1 MRIGSAAGHNR
12 LTHQTGRERRWFL
25 VVNGHSTSE
34 SQRAGFRRKVT
45 VERVARFVPILGWLP
60 QYRWSEWPLDAIA
73 GATVWGL
80 LIPEMIAY
88 AGLAGLPPQAGL
100 YTLVAS
106 LGLYALFGTSRQLVV
121 AGTSAS
127 AVLVY
132 SAVTALH
139 PTDAHQYMVIAS
151 GFIVITGA
159 MFVAAGLLKLGF
171 ITAFLS
177 RPVMDGFVFGLAIFV
192 TVSQLPKLF
201 GIKKGEGDS
210 IRQLAHVVDNLGHA
224 SLTTFVVGA
233 VALVVLFA
241 LERYVP
247 RVPGGLVVLVAG
259 IAISAAANLSDHGVD
274 TVGQIPSGL
283 PSIVSEHITV
293 SQLWVLLPSA
303 VGMMLVIF
311 SEALG
316 AGQTFADRHGYRLDS
331 SQEMI
336 ALGLANIGSG
346 FLGGLA
352 CGGSLSQSAVNDGA
366 GARSEL
372 SSVVAAVLSL
382 ITVIALT
389 PLFKDLP
396 EAVLA
401 ALIIHA
407 VSHLMKVAEM
417 RRYYRLIPR
426 EFWLGIVTLTGVIV
440 LDVLPGLIIG
450 VVLSILLVVYRD
462 SRIPLSVLGADP
474 AVPGAFVD
482 LERHPTAVA
491 IPGVLVV
498 RPDGTVYYVNA
509 QSIQDTIESLLSSA
523 SEQVR
528 AVIVD
533 LDANDELDITS
544 CEKLA
549 RLVHDLRQN
558 NIQVGFAH
566 FHAPALDLARRAG
579 VLDEL
584 EAAPVFET
592 LAQAMTWATTPGG
605 ESAEPPPDDHH
616 R

>member
-1 MRIGSAAGHNR
+1 MTLSEPATTG
-12 LTHQTGRERRWFL
+12 LTYQSGRERPWFL
-25 VVNGHSTSE
+25 VVNGHSTGDG
-34 SQRAGFRRKVT
+34 QRAGSRPKVA

-60 QYRWSEWPLDAIA
+60 RYRWSNFPLDAIA

-100 YTLVAS
+100 YTLLAS
-106 LGLYALFGTSRQLVV
+106 LGLYAVFGTSRQLVV

-139 PTDAHQYMVIAS
+139 PKDANQYMVIAS

-159 MFVAAGLLKLGF
+159 MFVAAGFLKLGF

-192 TVSQLPKLF
+192 TISQLPKLF

-210 IRQLAHVVDNLGHA
+210 LRQLAHVINNLGHA
-224 SLTTFVVGA
+224 SFTTFIVGA

-259 IAISAAANLSDHGVD
+259 IAVSAAAKLSDHGVD
-274 TVGQIPSGL
+274 TVGKIPSGL
-283 PSIVSEHITV
+283 PAIVSEHITV
-293 SQLWVLLPSA
+293 SQLWVMVPSA

-336 ALGLANIGSG
+336 ALGLANVGSG
-346 FLGGLA
+346 FFGGLA

-372 SSVVAAVLSL
+372 SSLVAAGLSL

-426 EFWLGIVTLTGVIV
+426 EFWLGMLTLAGVIV

-482 LERHPTAVA
+482 LERHPTARA

-498 RPDGTVYYVNA
+498 RPDGTLYYVNA
-509 QSIQDTIESLLSSA
+509 QSIQDTIESLLPSGP
-523 SEQVR
+523 ERVR
-528 AVIVD
+528 AVIID

-544 CEKLA
+544 SEKLA
-549 RLVHDLRQN
+549 RLVHDLRQED
-558 NIQVGFAH
+558 IQVGFAH
-566 FHAPALDLARRAG
+566 FHAPALDMARRAG

-592 LAQAMTWATTPGG
+592 LDQAMRWATAPRG
-605 ESAEPPPDDHH
+605 ESA
-616 R
+616 

>member
-1 MRIGSAAGHNR
+1 
-12 LTHQTGRERRWFL
+12 
-25 VVNGHSTSE
+25 
-34 SQRAGFRRKVT
+34 
-45 VERVARFVPILGWLP
+45 
-60 QYRWSEWPLDAIA
+60 
-73 GATVWGL
+73 
-80 LIPEMIAY
+80 
-88 AGLAGLPPQAGL
+88 
-100 YTLVAS
+100 
-106 LGLYALFGTSRQLVV
+106 
-121 AGTSAS
+121 
-127 AVLVY
+127 
-132 SAVTALH
+132 
-139 PTDAHQYMVIAS
+139 
-151 GFIVITGA
+151 
-159 MFVAAGLLKLGF
+159 
-171 ITAFLS
+171 
-177 RPVMDGFVFGLAIFV
+177 
-192 TVSQLPKLF
+192 
-201 GIKKGEGDS
+201 
-210 IRQLAHVVDNLGHA
+210 
-224 SLTTFVVGA
+224 
-233 VALVVLFA
+233 
-241 LERYVP
+241 
-247 RVPGGLVVLVAG
+247 
-259 IAISAAANLSDHGVD
+259 
-274 TVGQIPSGL
+274 
-283 PSIVSEHITV
+283 
-293 SQLWVLLPSA
+293 
-303 VGMMLVIF
+303 
-311 SEALG
+311 
-316 AGQTFADRHGYRLDS
+316 
-331 SQEMI
+331 
-336 ALGLANIGSG
+336 
-346 FLGGLA
+346 
-352 CGGSLSQSAVNDGA
+352 
-366 GARSEL
+366 
-372 SSVVAAVLSL
+372 VLSL

>member
-1 MRIGSAAGHNR
+1 MNAEQKAVPG
-12 LTHQTGRERRWFL
+12 GRSRP
-25 VVNGHSTSE
+25 GPI
-34 SQRAGFRRKVT
+34 
-45 VERVARFVPILGWLP
+45 ARFVPIVGWLP
-60 QYRWSEWPLDAIA
+60 RYRWSDLPPDAIA
-73 GATVWGL
+73 GATIWGL

-100 YTLVAS
+100 YTLLAS
-106 LGLYALFGTSRQLVV
+106 LGLYAIFGTSRQLVV

-132 SAVTALH
+132 SAVTALGPH
-139 PTDAHQYMVIAS
+139 DPHQYMVVAS
-151 GFIVITGA
+151 GFIVVTGA
-159 MFVAAGLLKLGF
+159 IFVAAGLLRLGF

-201 GIKKGEGDS
+201 GLEKGEGDT
-210 IRQLAHVVDNLGHA
+210 IRQFAHVVDNLGHA
-224 SLTTFVVGA
+224 SVTTFVVGA
-233 VALVVLFA
+233 VALVLLFA
-241 LERYVP
+241 LEHYLP

-259 IAISAAANLSDHGVD
+259 IVVSAAAHLSDHGVG
-274 TVGQIPSGL
+274 TVGKIPSGL
-283 PSIVSEHITV
+283 PSVVTEHITV
-293 SQLWVLLPSA
+293 SELWVLIPSA

-316 AGQTFADRHGYRLDS
+316 AGQTFADKHGYRLAS

-352 CGGSLSQSAVNDGA
+352 CGGSLSQTAVNDGA

-382 ITVIALT
+382 VTVVALT

-407 VSHLMKVAEM
+407 VSHLMKVAQM
-417 RRYYRLIPR
+417 RRYYRLVRR
-426 EFWLGIVTLTGVIV
+426 EFWLGMLTLGGVVV

-462 SRIPLSVLGADP
+462 SKIPLSVLGADP
-474 AVPGAFVD
+474 TVPGAYVD
-482 LERHPTAVA
+482 VHRHPDAQAT
-491 IPGVLVV
+491 PGLLVV

-509 QSIQDTIESLLSSA
+509 QSVLDGIESLLSS
-523 SEQVR
+523 SPGPVR
-528 AVIVD
+528 CIVVD

-544 CEKLA
+544 SEKLA
-549 RLVHDLRQN
+549 KLVHDLRHNGVQMA
-558 NIQVGFAH
+558 FAH
-566 FHAPALDLARRAG
+566 LHAPALDMARRAG

-584 EAAPVFET
+584 QAAPNFET
-592 LAQAMTWATTPGG
+592 MAQAVAWAM
-605 ESAEPPPDDHH
+605 SASAGPPSEAERTEKERNSGPT
-616 R
+616 